1 MPHIV
6 IYTTSTCPYCI
17 AAKRLLRQKN
27 AAFEEISVDWNPL
40 ARVEMLRRAHGRRTV
55 PQIFIDGRHV
65 GGCDD
70 LHRLE
75 HEGLLDPLLAADEA
89 LP

>member
-6 IYTTSTCPYCI
+6 IYTASTCPYCI

-27 AAFEEISVDWNPL
+27 AAFEEI
-40 ARVEMLRRAHGRRTV
+40 RVEGDRAAFAKMTELAGGRRTV
-55 PQIFIDGRHV
+55 PQIFIDGLHV

-70 LHRLE
+70 LYGLE
-75 HEGLLDPLLAADEA
+75 RNGRLDPLLNAAEA
-89 LP
+89 RA